1 MQVFVNKSG
10 DSTEIPASPS
20 LSLKSSNGCS
30 LPNLCSTPKSRTSVQ
45 PSSTLINDAGIDDK
59 QDTKND
65 ADYLEDQDSQIGRAH
80 V

>member
-20 LSLKSSNGCS
+20 LSLKSFNGCS

-65 ADYLEDQDSQIGRAH
+65 ADYLEDQDSLSEPS
-80 V
+80 